1 MTLAQMIARL
11 TRGYVK
17 ATGKQPVGLDKL
29 KIKMEA
35 AEKLRQAD
43 KIIQFPQPRSFKE
56 EIDAMVKSGDINV
69 GTAPK
74 TPPYQKSQADIDFE
88 IMERIKSDNEKAIKA
103 FEDRNPIKPIED
115 KAGGGVAGLLGE
127 RPGYQDGNIIQTMY
141 PRGNFLNIRAN
152 APTRKDYNIQATK
165 DLVEN
170 LPGGVVRD
178 VLAPAAAA
186 TLSVPYDAIQAY
198 NRMEPGSGLAGFKD
212 AFMSENPFSS
222 LKERTIGAA
231 GPLADRFNK
240 EKDNEYDFS
249 DIEGQT
255 AFVGLPEIFTLGK
268 TLVGPLIK
276 GGSASAVLKNAAK
289 EKLKREISKK
299 IYRDL
304 QKKITKPKYGTTS
317 PTTKT
322 TTKPTTKKTSTTTTT
337 GGGGGRSYSQPSTAQ
352 NRARTASRV
361 SSSGKMRAY
370 GLADGGPARQNFA
383 MGRRAFLK
391 LMGGLGAGIGA
402 LKTGLLGL
410 GGKQATKEVAKELI
424 TTPAASGKPAWF
436 DALVTRVIREGDD
449 VTKTMATKDRQNVFR
464 KKIDD
469 ETEVMVTQDLDEGV
483 TRIDI
488 EDSVRNVT
496 GFDDPPTVS
505 LQVTDEIVEEGGV
518 RTKPQFKATEN
529 DYRNY
534 ATDPDGGYETEFVE
548 NTVENT
554 KDLTSDLTKV
564 KSFATKKG
572 PTMKEIVGSKKR
584 KDNVK
589 YAQENPSSYA
599 ADRGPDYDPSDYI
612 EDMADDFASGGIAR
626 MLGE

>member
-1 MTLAQMIARL
+1 MKEAVKDTASSSGIMSINKSISDKVEKQLQKYVSDAMQQGVDLDALSPEQLKMIVQINKPKPPRVIPADSL
-11 TRGYVK
+11 EGRGITQ
-17 ATGKQPVGLDKL
+17 ALFGKRGD
-29 KIKMEA
+29 
-35 AEKLRQAD
+35 
-43 KIIQFPQPRSFKE
+43 IIDFPQKRSFKQE
-56 EIDAMVKSGDINV
+56 VDDMIKDGTITKGNVSKQSDKVKTRQMFKDSNLNKPRSVKTEAELKAEIEAGNKKAVKNLGNKRQLTEDEYQDFLDEIGGADQLDAYYFDGTVGSANKIKKEQKDYMSQMEMEFRKGKLDPEPGSRTPQRKRFLQNKLDEAEASGD
-69 GTAPK
+69 ARLL
-74 TPPYQKSQADIDFE
+74 SRE
-88 IMERIKSDNEKAIKA
+88 EREELFDL
-103 FEDRNPIKPIED
+103 DDIED
-115 KAGGGVAGLLGE
+115 FAYGGVAGMLGE
-127 RPGYQDGNIIQTMY
+127 
-141 PRGNFLNIRAN
+141 
-152 APTRKDYNIQATK
+152 
-165 DLVEN
+165 
-170 LPGGVVRD
+170 
-178 VLAPAAAA
+178 
-186 TLSVPYDAIQAY
+186 
-198 NRMEPGSGLAGFKD
+198 
-212 AFMSENPFSS
+212 
-222 LKERTIGAA
+222 
-231 GPLADRFNK
+231 
-240 EKDNEYDFS
+240 
-249 DIEGQT
+249 
-255 AFVGLPEIFTLGK
+255 
-268 TLVGPLIK
+268 
-276 GGSASAVLKNAAK
+276 
-289 EKLKREISKK
+289 
-299 IYRDL
+299 
-304 QKKITKPKYGTTS
+304 
-317 PTTKT
+317 
-322 TTKPTTKKTSTTTTT
+322 
-337 GGGGGRSYSQPSTAQ
+337 
-352 NRARTASRV
+352 
-361 SSSGKMRAY
+361 
-370 GLADGGPARQNFA
+370 RQNFA

-449 VTKTMATKDRQNVFR
+449 VTKTMATKDRQNVFI